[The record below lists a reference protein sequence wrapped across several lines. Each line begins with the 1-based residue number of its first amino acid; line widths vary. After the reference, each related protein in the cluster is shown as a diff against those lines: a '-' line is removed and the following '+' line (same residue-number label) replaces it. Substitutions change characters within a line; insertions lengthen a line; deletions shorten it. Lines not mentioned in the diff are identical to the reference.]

1 MFSSINTNISAL
13 NSARHQSTSSTDL
26 SRALERLSS
35 GLRINSAKDDAAGL
49 AISERMTAQVRG
61 LNQATRNANDGI
73 SMLQTAE
80 GALGSMT
87 DNLQRI
93 RELSIQAANST
104 NSVADKQALQEEV
117 DQLIQE
123 VERVSAT
130 TTFNNEAI
138 FDTTNVSVLG
148 TEDQLAVLY
157 GLQNGWL
164 EQSENLIETYFGLS
178 ADGADLSIELTTF
191 TDGAGGTAARVSAG
205 PFDGVTGK
213 GLNVTLQI
221 DMSDFSPP
229 NLPNGG
235 TAPFYN
241 DRIIAHEMVHAVM
254 NRSIN
259 VLSMTGAADQTWF
272 LEGTA
277 EFIHGADERLS
288 ADIAASSTA
297 AVVAQSVNFGTAG
310 AAWGGTS
317 AEYSSAYAAIGYL
330 HQEIKNNGGSG
341 IKDVTVYL
349 NQNVGSTL
357 DAALAAVSPYANEA
371 AFLAD
376 YQTNG
381 AAYISGLNLTDAD
394 TGAIGGTIDG
404 GAVKTA
410 ENVIPNS
417 SSRSGSNPL
426 SGFNETFEDVAIA
439 AVGNS
444 KILQVGANK
453 DETLDVSFGAVNTAA
468 LSIQNVD
475 LVNNA
480 GFATF
485 QMDLALNQINLERS
499 KIGAQLNRLESTI
512 TNNQVSS
519 ETTTASRSRIRDAD
533 FAAETA
539 TLTKTQ
545 ILQQAAT
552 AIIAQAN
559 SSPRLLVSLLT

>member
-1 MFSSINTNISAL
+1 
-13 NSARHQSTSSTDL
+13 
-26 SRALERLSS
+26 
-35 GLRINSAKDDAAGL
+35 
-49 AISERMTAQVRG
+49 
-61 LNQATRNANDGI
+61 
-73 SMLQTAE
+73 
-80 GALGSMT
+80 
-87 DNLQRI
+87 
-93 RELSIQAANST
+93 
-104 NSVADKQALQEEV
+104 
-117 DQLIQE
+117 
-123 VERVSAT
+123 
-130 TTFNNEAI
+130 
-138 FDTTNVSVLG
+138 
-148 TEDQLAVLY
+148 
-157 GLQNGWL
+157 
-164 EQSENLIETYFGLS
+164 
-178 ADGADLSIELTTF
+178 DLSIELTTF
-191 TDGAGGTAARVSAG
+191 TDGVGGTAARVTAG

-288 ADIAASSTA
+288 TDIAASSTA
-297 AVVAQSVNFGTAG
+297 AVVAQSVNFGSAG

-439 AVGNS
+439 AVGNN

>member
-1 MFSSINTNISAL
+1 M
-13 NSARHQSTSSTDL
+13 NSARHQSASATDL
-26 SRALERLSS
+26 SRSLERLSS

-49 AISERMTAQVRG
+49 AISARMTTQIRG
-61 LNQATRNANDGI
+61 LDQATRNANDGI

-93 RELSIQAANST
+93 RELSIQAANAT
-104 NSVADKQALQEEV
+104 NSAADKQALQEEV
-117 DQLIQE
+117 NQLIQE

-130 TTFNNEAI
+130 TEFNNETI
-138 FDTTNVSVLG
+138 FDTTSVSVLG
-148 TEDQLAVLY
+148 SEDQLAVLY

-164 EQSENLIETYFGLS
+164 EQAENMIQTYFGIT
-178 ADGADLSIELTTF
+178 ADGADIDIELTTF

-221 DMSDFSPP
+221 DMSDFTPP

-288 ADIAASSTA
+288 GDIAGSSIA
-297 AVVAQSVNFGTAG
+297 AVVGQSANFGAAG

-317 AEYSSAYAAIGYL
+317 DEYSSAYAAIGYL

-357 DAALAAVSPYANEA
+357 DAALAAVTSYANEA

-376 YQTNG
+376 FQGNG
-381 AAYISGLNLTDAD
+381 AAYVAGLNLTDTD
-394 TGAIGGTIDG
+394 TGAIGGAIDG
-404 GAVKTA
+404 GTIKTA
-410 ENVIPNS
+410 ENVVANS
-417 SSRSGSNPL
+417 STRSGTNPL
-426 SGFNETFEDVAIA
+426 SGFNEVWEDIALA

-444 KILQVGANK
+444 KTLQVGANK
-453 DETLDVSFGAVNTAA
+453 TETLDVSFGAVNTAA
-468 LSIQNVD
+468 MGIQNVD
-475 LVNNA
+475 LSDNA
-480 GFATF
+480 GFVTF
-485 QMDLALNQINLERS
+485 QMDLALNHINLERS

-512 TNNQVSS
+512 ANNQISA
-519 ETTTASRSRIRDAD
+519 ETATASRSRIQDAD
-533 FAAETA
+533 FAVETA

-552 AIIAQAN
+552 AVIAQAN
-559 SSPRLLVSLLT
+559 SSPRMLLSLLT